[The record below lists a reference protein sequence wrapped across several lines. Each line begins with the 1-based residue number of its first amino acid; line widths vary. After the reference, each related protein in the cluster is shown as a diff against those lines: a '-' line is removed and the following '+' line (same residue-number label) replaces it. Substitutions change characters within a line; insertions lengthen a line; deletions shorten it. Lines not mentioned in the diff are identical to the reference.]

1 MSQIH
6 ATRRSKGARSPVV
19 QSLCTKT
26 EHVLLR
32 IAKGA
37 RETAGVVL
45 VSDITLIATWHICDA
60 CLHREDARL

>member
-6 ATRRSKGARSPVV
+6 ATRRSKGALTGCAIPLY
-19 QSLCTKT
+19 QDWTC
-26 EHVLLR
+26 LLR

-37 RETAGVVL
+37 LETTGVVS

-60 CLHREDARL
+60 FLHREDARL